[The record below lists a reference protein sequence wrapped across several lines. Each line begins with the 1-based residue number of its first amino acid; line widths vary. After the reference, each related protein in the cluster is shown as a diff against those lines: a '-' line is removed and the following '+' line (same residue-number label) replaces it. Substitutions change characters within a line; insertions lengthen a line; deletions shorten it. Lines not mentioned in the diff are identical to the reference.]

1 MVFVLRHLQDR
12 IDALFFAL
20 VDEGAGVDHDRLG
33 AVGFVDNLPA
43 LDPQNRQHVL
53 GVDPIFRA
61 AEADKVDTT
70 IGDHGDSLATYL
82 SERSG
87 KTVPE
92 TTYPQP
98 TAGWRRKRW
107 TDCR

>member
-43 LDPQNRQHVL
+43 LDP
-53 GVDPIFRA
+53 
-61 AEADKVDTT
+61 
-70 IGDHGDSLATYL
+70 
-82 SERSG
+82 
-87 KTVPE
+87 
-92 TTYPQP
+92 
-98 TAGWRRKRW
+98 
-107 TDCR
+107 